1 MVDFPNGALVTPE
14 RVVVLGIL
22 RVGISGSCEDL
33 VPECGVAVCVGDTVR
48 WLNGDREDSRGSCE
62 GHACCEHH
70 LLTVAMESTVIGIPG
85 SRQGEGDVD
94 LLMGFPA

>member
-14 RVVVLGIL
+14 RVVVLSVF

-48 WLNGDREDSRGSCE
+48 WLTDNP
-62 GHACCEHH
+62 
-70 LLTVAMESTVIGIPG
+70 I
-85 SRQGEGDVD
+85 
-94 LLMGFPA
+94 